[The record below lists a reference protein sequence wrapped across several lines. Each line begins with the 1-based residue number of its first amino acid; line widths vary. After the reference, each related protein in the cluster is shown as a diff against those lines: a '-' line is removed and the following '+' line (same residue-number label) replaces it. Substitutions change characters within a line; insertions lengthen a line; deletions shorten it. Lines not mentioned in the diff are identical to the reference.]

1 MDVMSYAEMLIDAPV
16 PGPNPKQDARDRHN
30 YLLGFEA
37 AMDLGIEVAREADK
51 EIAELEGS
59 RHARGEDALQ
69 QLGAIVFTIAVAEN
83 LPAAETLVGTIEAAD
98 AEIERLKSELAKAH
112 AALQRGAR

>member
-1 MDVMSYAEMLIDAPV
+1 MSEITYTSMLIDAPV
-16 PGPNPKQDARDRHN
+16 PSPDPDKDARDRHN

-59 RHARGEDALQ
+59 RHARGEDAYQ
-69 QLGAIVFTIAVAEN
+69 QLGKAILAAGIAEN
-83 LPAAETLVGTIEAAD
+83 LPLASTLVKTIEAAD
-98 AEIERLKSELAKAH
+98 AEIGRLKTELAKAH